1 MSKHELQYTPVA
13 AYKVGDKILTSV
25 SSWNGLEEL
34 RDQQGQ
40 KLIVVR
46 ASGSA
51 FRESFCELFSA
62 VGLPMKSGTM
72 TVLSGTPDLLAEL
85 GLITRSQP

>member
-25 SSWNGLEEL
+25 SSWNGMEEL
-34 RDQQGQ
+34 MDQQGR

-46 ASGSA
+46 SSGSA
-51 FRESFCELFSA
+51 FRESFCELFQA
-62 VGLPMKSGTM
+62 VGLPMEPGTM